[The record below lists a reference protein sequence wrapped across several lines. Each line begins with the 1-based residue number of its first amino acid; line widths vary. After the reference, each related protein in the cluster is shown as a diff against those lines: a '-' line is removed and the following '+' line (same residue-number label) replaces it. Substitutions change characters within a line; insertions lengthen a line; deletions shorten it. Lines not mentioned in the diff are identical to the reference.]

1 MAAADQIADLV
12 AVMRQLRSE
21 CPWDR
26 RQTHQSLVEYLLEEA
41 YEVAE
46 AIDGNDDQALR
57 EELGDLLLQVVF
69 HAQIASEQQGWD
81 LGDVAEGIAT
91 KLIRRHPHVFADVDV
106 ADASEVEANWHVA
119 KAVEKGRASVT
130 DGIPHALPALL
141 RAAKVESRS
150 AHLDVPAQAQYPWAE
165 EVLAGFDDQDSFGD
179 ALSALVAAA
188 RDRGWDA
195 EGALRSATSRRIDR
209 IRASE

>member
-1 MAAADQIADLV
+1 MSAADRIADLV
-12 AVMRQLRSE
+12 AIMGRLRNE

-46 AIDGNDDQALR
+46 AIDGSDDKALR

-81 LGDVAEGIAT
+81 LGDVAEGISN
-91 KLIRRHPHVFADVDV
+91 KLIRRHPHVFADADV
-106 ADASEVEANWHVA
+106 ADASEVETNWHVA
-119 KAVEKGRASVT
+119 KAAEKGRASVT
-130 DGIPHALPALL
+130 DGIPDALPALL

-150 AHLDVPAQAQYPWAE
+150 AHLHLPEHSRQHWAE
-165 EVLAGFDDQDSFGD
+165 EVLTSIDDEQSFGD
-179 ALSALVAAA
+179 ALIALVAVA
-188 RDRGWDA
+188 RQRDWDA
-195 EGALRSATSRRIDR
+195 EGALRSATSRRIAQ
-209 IRASE
+209 IRACE

>member
-1 MAAADQIADLV
+1 MAAADRIADLV
-12 AVMRQLRSE
+12 AIMRQLRTE

-46 AIDGNDDQALR
+46 AIDSNDDQALR

-69 HAQIASEQQGWD
+69 HAQIASEQQAWD
-81 LGDVAEGIAT
+81 LGDVAEGISN

-106 ADASEVEANWHVA
+106 ADASEVETNWHVA
-119 KAVEKGRASVT
+119 KAAEKGRTSVT
-130 DGIPHALPALL
+130 DGIPEALPALL

-150 AHLDVPAQAQYPWAE
+150 AHLQLPPYAQQVWAE
-165 EVLAGFDDQDSFGD
+165 DVLATMDDEQSLGD
-179 ALSALVAAA
+179 ALIALVAAA
-188 RDRGWDA
+188 RHRDWDA
-195 EGALRSATSRRIDR
+195 EGALRAATARRIAE
-209 IRASE
+209 IRTCE